1 MNENRLARVTMFQA
15 IFFFLLSIYYFF
27 KLYIPSHENIGTP
40 FEAHFLSFQFL
51 HYFFAQ
57 FLSHLLF
64 QKMFHPNWP
73 FSPHHKLK
81 PPLPH
86 CAVCPTA
93 PFPYG
98 TPFELDDD
106 GFLENIFH
114 LRSMEKLKSSHHQA
128 FLKLASTYPL
138 KTFRRI
144 VESKIFCSVFLLLLI
159 FNALLFQG
167 PRE

>member
-1 MNENRLARVTMFQA
+1 MFQA
-15 IFFFLLSIYYFF
+15 IFFPSFNLLLFQILHSISCKYW
-27 KLYIPSHENIGTP
+27 HP
-40 FEAHFLSFQFL
+40 FWSTLFIFPIFTLLLCSIF
-51 HYFFAQ
+51 
-57 FLSHLLF
+57 SHLLF
-64 QKMFHPNWP
+64 QQMFHPNWP

-98 TPFELDDD
+98 TPFELDED